1 VNKERN
7 NTMDGQETEHE
18 GCCPS
23 SGQKE
28 HDQMRKAE
36 VDVGGNTVSTEKLM
50 RPQTGDGL
58 EI

>member
-1 VNKERN
+1 
-7 NTMDGQETEHE
+7 MDGQESEHE